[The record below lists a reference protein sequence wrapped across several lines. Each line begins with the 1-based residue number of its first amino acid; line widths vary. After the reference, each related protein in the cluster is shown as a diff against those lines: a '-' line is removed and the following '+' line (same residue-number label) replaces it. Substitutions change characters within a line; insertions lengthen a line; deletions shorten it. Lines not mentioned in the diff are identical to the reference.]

1 MHNQE
6 YEMAK
11 ILSTLNEKSENYRN
25 KLQKLKEMVRT
36 RKELERMLHYKVSK
50 DHYEYEKIKEERK

>member
-1 MHNQE
+1 
-6 YEMAK
+6 MAK